1 MLSRRLTD
9 RDGLR
14 ARARWLA
21 YLTIGWNSV
30 ECVVAVA
37 AGIAAGSIALV
48 GFGLDS
54 LVEVFAGAVVLWRL
68 RGEDEERERRA
79 LRLIALSF
87 FALAAYVV
95 AESTRDLFVG
105 ADADESAVGIGLA
118 VVSLLVMPALAF
130 AKRRTGQALGDPVVL
145 ADAKETLLCSYLS
158 AVLLAGLLLAGFG
171 LAWADPLAALVIA
184 GLAVR
189 EGLEAW
195 RGEGCCDE
203 VGDGTRSVAS
213 RPWPGVV
220 RRAED
225 EP

>member
-1 MLSRRLTD
+1 MSSRRLTD
-9 RDGLR
+9 RELLR
-14 ARARWLA
+14 TRARWLA
-21 YLTIGWNSV
+21 YLTIAWNSV
-30 ECVVAVA
+30 ECAVAVA
-37 AGIAAGSIALV
+37 AGVAAGSIALV

-54 LVEVFAGAVVLWRL
+54 LVEVFAGSVVLWRL

-118 VVSLLVMPALAF
+118 VVSLLVMPALAV

-203 VGDGTRSVAS
+203 VGDGSASSSRTGGRSDS
-213 RPWPGVV
+213 RSTSS
-220 RRAED
+220 
-225 EP
+225 